1 MLKNMKGCGIMR
13 KIYHVEIEEILQNVY
28 DIEANSYEEAEE
40 IARERYRNEE
50 YILEAE
56 TLKET
61 NFREFGVPT
70 KVKEKEF
77 ER

>member
-1 MLKNMKGCGIMR
+1 MR

-70 KVKEKEF
+70 IIKNKEY

>member
-1 MLKNMKGCGIMR
+1 MR
-13 KIYHVEIEEILQNVY
+13 KIYHVEIEEILQDVY

-70 KVKEKEF
+70 TIKNKEY

>member
-1 MLKNMKGCGIMR
+1 MR

-50 YILEAE
+50 YNLESE

-61 NFREFGVPT
+61 NFREFGEPT
-70 KVKEKEF
+70 TIKNREY